1 MCDPVTMA
9 VLTVA
14 KGFSDY
20 QQGVAEAQSTQ
31 ARFDAN
37 RLAANDAR
45 DLKVQSLIQRG
56 QQEAEAA
63 AEEKLRLG
71 ISALE
76 GEGAAKV
83 AAGEAGVSGS
93 TVDLLLQDYEAQKLR
108 GVTTIN
114 RNLENVE
121 NQLELEKMGASAEA
135 QNRVNSLQQGVMPNF
150 LAAAVG
156 TAADA
161 TAAYAAYDVK
171 QPSNYQ
177 PTFGT
182 GGSSTASSSTV
193 GSSSPTTSA
202 NSAYLRVPKARYG
215 S

>member
-14 KGFSDY
+14 KGFADY
-20 QQGVAEAQSTQ
+20 EQGVAQAQADQS
-31 ARFDAN
+31 RFDAN

-71 ISALE
+71 IAALE
-76 GEGAAKV
+76 GEGAQKV

-93 TVDLLLQDYEAQKLR
+93 SVDLLIQDYEAQKLR

-121 NQLELEKMGASAEA
+121 KQIELEKMGASAEA

-156 TAADA
+156 TAASA
-161 TAAYAAYDVK
+161 TATYQTFKVD
-171 QPSNYQ
+171 QPDPYKSR
-177 PTFGT
+177 FGE
-182 GGSSTASSSTV
+182 G
-193 GSSSPTTSA
+193 
-202 NSAYLRVPKARYG
+202 NDNEFE
-215 S
+215 

>member
-14 KGFSDY
+14 QGAAEY
-20 QQGVAEAQSTQ
+20 QEGVAQAQQQQ

-37 RLAANDAR
+37 RLAANEAR
-45 DLKVQSLIQRG
+45 DLKVQTLNQRAI
-56 QQEAEAA
+56 QEAEAA
-63 AEEKLRLG
+63 SEEKLALG
-71 ISALE
+71 IKAME
-76 GEGAAKV
+76 GEGAALV

-93 TVDLLLQDYEAQKLR
+93 SVDLLLQDYEAQKLR

-121 NQLELEKMGASAEA
+121 KQIELEKRGASAEA

-156 TAADA
+156 TAASA
-161 TAAYAAYDVK
+161 TSAYQSAKVS
-171 QPSNYQ
+171 QPDTYK
-177 PTFGT
+177 PTFDE
-182 GGSSTASSSTV
+182 
-193 GSSSPTTSA
+193 
-202 NSAYLRVPKARYG
+202 PKPKMEYINAESYKGMGYTRG
-215 S
+215 R

>member
-14 KGFSDY
+14 KGFADY
-20 QQGVAEAQSTQ
+20 EQGVAQAQADQS
-31 ARFDAN
+31 RFDAN

-71 ISALE
+71 IAALE
-76 GEGAAKV
+76 GEGAQKV

-93 TVDLLLQDYEAQKLR
+93 SVDLLIQDYEAQKLR

-121 NQLELEKMGASAEA
+121 KQIELEKMGASAEA

-156 TAADA
+156 TAASA
-161 TAAYAAYDVK
+161 TATYQTFKVD
-171 QPSNYQ
+171 QPSDYK
-177 PTFGT
+177 PTFGN
-182 GGSSTASSSTV
+182 SSSGT
-193 GSSSPTTSA
+193 
-202 NSAYLRVPKARYG
+202 RARTRSETPSG
-215 S
+215 L

>member
-14 KGFSDY
+14 KGFADY
-20 QQGVAEAQSTQ
+20 EQGVAQAQADQS
-31 ARFDAN
+31 RFDAN

-71 ISALE
+71 IAALE
-76 GEGAAKV
+76 GEGAQKV

-93 TVDLLLQDYEAQKLR
+93 SVDLLLQDYEAQKLR

-121 NQLELEKMGASAEA
+121 NEKSEANIEKNNLYFKKIVKPTVEELK
-135 QNRVNSLQQGVMPNF
+135 LH
-150 LAAAVG
+150 
-156 TAADA
+156 
-161 TAAYAAYDVK
+161 K
-171 QPSNYQ
+171 NY
-177 PTFGT
+177 
-182 GGSSTASSSTV
+182 
-193 GSSSPTTSA
+193 
-202 NSAYLRVPKARYG
+202 LK
-215 S
+215 